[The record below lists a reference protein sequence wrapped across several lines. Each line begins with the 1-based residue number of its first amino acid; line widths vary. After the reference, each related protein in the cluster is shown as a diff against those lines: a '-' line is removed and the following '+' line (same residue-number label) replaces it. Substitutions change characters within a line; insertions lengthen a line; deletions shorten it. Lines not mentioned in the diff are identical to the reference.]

1 MFFKLYF
8 CYEGYIFRFKSQ
20 IKSIIEQATN
30 HSFLYTTTFFLF
42 SSKIERNNDIKFV
55 RICERNSVNS
65 LLSLSKL
72 KNSSQKEKRNT
83 DTSLLENSPK
93 PPFL

>member
-1 MFFKLYF
+1 MRDIYSDSNLKLNQLLNKLRITRFFIQQHFFILV
-8 CYEGYIFRFKSQ
+8 EDR
-20 IKSIIEQATN
+20 IKES
-30 HSFLYTTTFFLF
+30 
-42 SSKIERNNDIKFV
+42 NDIKFV